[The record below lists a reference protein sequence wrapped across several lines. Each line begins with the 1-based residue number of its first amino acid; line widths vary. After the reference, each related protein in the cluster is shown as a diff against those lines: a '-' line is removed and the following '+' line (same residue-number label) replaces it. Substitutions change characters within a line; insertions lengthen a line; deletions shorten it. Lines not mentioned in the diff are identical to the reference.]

1 MRPLDKRHHGKV
13 QDTDKIK
20 LMKAIISTFKALPKG
35 ISRLIYSMGLI
46 IPIIISLILSSNESR
61 SDLWF
66 EMLCGSLVSSCL
78 IYWFLVFLG
87 IWIYQGFKEDKTE
100 K

>member
-20 LMKAIISTFKALPKG
+20 LMKSIISTFKALPKG
-35 ISRLIYSMGLI
+35 ISRLIYSMGLVLPTI
-46 IPIIISLILSSNESR
+46 ITLILYSNASYLEE
-61 SDLWF
+61 DEVLF
-66 EMLCGSLVSSCL
+66 GSMFFSFFG
-78 IYWFLVFLG
+78 YWFLVILG
-87 IWIYQGFKEDKTE
+87 LWIYQGFKEDRTK